1 MKKLYCV
8 LFAVMVIS
16 LGPAAQ
22 STTAADADDVV
33 GDYLLELQAKL
44 IVKGLITEQST
55 ESDTLSLRADPLQGN
70 NFSFAGGASGTFSMM
85 KKGKKIQLELGQG
98 GRDQVKSN
106 LAQSIADLINA
117 KKGLTGQDA
126 LTGEDITIALDKVK
140 ISPIKVDK
148 KTNLATGKFKVLFGG
163 VSSAIV
169 QGQQE
174 RRKFSLKGKF
184 TIQGHEDPPENI
196 SDDSLL
202 FNSGIAEPP
211 PLFIDPE
218 QPASNMPV
226 SIKINAPEAT
236 AIYLT
241 VSGNG
246 CGDITD
252 ASSDNPLEITGNVGK
267 DGYCDLRAEIVFP
280 EAEPLILEGRFEIQS
295 SEPQIPPVT
304 VAEGIWMKG
313 ALPETSVNPDTPTI
327 VDLEGPST
335 FINGGSSTYE
345 ITYDG
350 QEEIVAILLQVA
362 GYGGYYWL
370 PVTESN
376 GSLSFTLNFD
386 SDIFDQLATA
396 SLALDEFTDVRAAD
410 GSSTEFTV
418 KLIDKKNNT
427 SGPHRFIAEGERVGE
442 GDVKVSVSWNSATDV
457 DLHVTEPTGE
467 TIYYGHPGSSS
478 GGQLDLDSNP
488 NCRIDGIQNENIV
501 WPEDMAPNG
510 EYTVKVKM
518 YNDCEIGRAG
528 GTVKLKY
535 CGDSSP
541 ERHTFQLGATGDF
554 KTWKFTSECKKYK
567 VSGTVK
573 YEDFVAY
580 RTGLAA
586 NGTMVPVRFAHVE
599 LIRSSDGKLLARSG
613 TDARGKFDITFRND
627 DDHGYY
633 VQVYSKPPW
642 KGPGSHLTHW
652 VEDFEDNF
660 YIFRSEM
667 VDETS
672 EPDKKDLKIEITRAM
687 KAEAMNIYD
696 VGIRLS
702 EYVRQHTGNTP
713 PDLMFRWETG
723 RETPSAGGLSH
734 YDKTKGAIYID
745 GRNDEGYCD
754 SIIGHEYGHF
764 VLDKL
769 STDDSPA
776 PTHTPYE
783 RLEPRAAWSEGWAT
797 FFACAALGR
806 TSAVR
811 PPAPPDPG
819 MYFSIETLP
828 ADVPLGNKDNKL
840 NGDLSE
846 AVVSAVLMDI
856 YDSDNE
862 SKDTINGKSVAIWKV
877 VTTYMKDG
885 YSKFKDRGGTG
896 RDLVDFLDGWFC
908 LGYNE
913 EGSNDNEGIRGIVKG
928 IHKLSYDFPTL
939 PSCK

>member
-1 MKKLYCV
+1 MKKSYCV
-8 LFAVMVIS
+8 LFVVMVMS
-16 LGPAAQ
+16 LGLAAQ
-22 STTAADADDVV
+22 STAADAYDVV
-33 GDYLLELQAKL
+33 GDYLLELQSKL
-44 IVKGLITEQST
+44 KVKGLSKEEST
-55 ESDTLSLRADPLQGN
+55 ESDTLSLRADQLQGN
-70 NFSFAGGASGTFSMM
+70 IFSFAGGASGTFSML
-85 KKGKKIQLELGQG
+85 KKGKKIQLELGQD
-98 GRDQVKSN
+98 GRDQVKRS

-126 LTGEDITIALDKVK
+126 LSGEDITITLDKVK
-140 ISPIKVDK
+140 ISPIKIDK
-148 KTNLATGKFKVLFGG
+148 KTNFATGKFKVIFGG

-184 TIQGHEDPPENI
+184 TIQSREDPPII

-202 FNSGIAEPP
+202 FSSGIAEPP

-218 QPASNMPV
+218 QPASNTPV
-226 SIKINAPEAT
+226 TIKVDVSEAT

-252 ASSDNPLEITGNVGK
+252 VSGDNPLEITGNVAK

-280 EAEPLILEGRFEIQS
+280 EAESLILEGRFEIQS
-295 SEPQIPPVT
+295 SEPQVPPVT
-304 VAEGIWMKG
+304 VAEGIWVKG
-313 ALPETSVNPDTPTI
+313 ALPETSVDPDTPTI

-350 QEEIVAILLQVA
+350 QEEIVAILVQVS

-396 SLALDEFTDVRAAD
+396 SLALDEFTDIRGAD
-410 GSSTEFTV
+410 GSSMELAV
-418 KLIDKKNNT
+418 KLIDKPNNT
-427 SGPHRFIAEGERVGE
+427 SAPRRFIAEGERVGE
-442 GDVKVSVSWNSATDV
+442 GDVKVSVSWNSETDV
-457 DLHVTEPTGE
+457 DLHAFEPNGE
-467 TIYYGHPGSSS
+467 HIYYGNPKSSS

-488 NCRIDGIQNENIV
+488 GCNIDGIQNENIV

-510 EYTVKVKM
+510 EYTVKVHM
-518 YNDCEIGRAG
+518 YKDCGIGRAG

-541 ERHTFQLGATGDF
+541 ERHTFQLGATGDS

-567 VSGTVK
+567 VSGIVK
-573 YEDFVAY
+573 YEDFVAH
-580 RTGLAA
+580 RTGFAA
-586 NGTMVPVRFAHVE
+586 SGTMVPVRLALVE
-599 LIRSSDGKLLARSG
+599 VVRSSDEAVLARSG
-613 TDARGKFDITFRND
+613 TNDLGKFDITFRND
-627 DDHGYY
+627 DEPGYY
-633 VQVYSKPPW
+633 VQVYAKP
-642 KGPGSHLTHW
+642 KYGSEAHLDFW
-652 VEDFEDNF
+652 VEDFNDNF
-660 YIFRSEM
+660 YIFGSETI
-667 VDETS
+667 DETR
-672 EPDKKDLKIEITRAM
+672 EPDKKDLKIEISRAM

-702 EYVRQHTGNTP
+702 EYVRQQTGNTP
-713 PDLMFRWETG
+713 PQLIFRWEAG
-723 RETPSAGGLSH
+723 KKTPAARGLSH
-734 YDKTKGAIYID
+734 YNDEKGAIYVD
-745 GRNDEGYCD
+745 GRNEEGYCD
-754 SIIGHEYGHF
+754 CVIAHEYGHF
-764 VLDKL
+764 VLAKL
-769 STDDSPA
+769 STDDSLA
-776 PTHTPYE
+776 PPHSPYE
-783 RLEPRAAWSEGWAT
+783 IVEPRAAWSEGWAT

-828 ADVPLGNKDNKL
+828 AEVPLGNKDSKL

-856 YDSDNE
+856 YDRNNE
-862 SKDTINGKSVAIWKV
+862 SKDTINGKSVGIWNV

-885 YSKFKDRGGTG
+885 YPKFRDRGVAG

-913 EGSNDNEGIRGIVKG
+913 KGSNDNEGIRGIVKG
-928 IHKLSYDFPTL
+928 MHKLSYDFPTL
-939 PSCK
+939 ASCK